1 MESAFLGWFDADEEH
16 IPFDVF
22 AGCRRASTRECLVHQ
37 FEVSDFVDLRQEP
50 VGEGTTA
57 AATNLPAQQLNRAI
71 ENPVVMRFRNAI
83 LAMICKSNHTHVLD
97 CRPERR
103 MGLQ

>member
-1 MESAFLGWFDADEEH
+1 LPW
-16 IPFDVF
+16 
-22 AGCRRASTRECLVHQ
+22 ASTREGLVHQ
-37 FEVSDFVDLRQEP
+37 FEVSDFIDLRQEP

-57 AATNLPAQQLNRAI
+57 AAINLPAQQLDRAI
-71 ENPVVMRFRNAI
+71 ENGVVMRFRNAI
-83 LAMICKSNHTHVLD
+83 LAMIGKSNHTHVLD